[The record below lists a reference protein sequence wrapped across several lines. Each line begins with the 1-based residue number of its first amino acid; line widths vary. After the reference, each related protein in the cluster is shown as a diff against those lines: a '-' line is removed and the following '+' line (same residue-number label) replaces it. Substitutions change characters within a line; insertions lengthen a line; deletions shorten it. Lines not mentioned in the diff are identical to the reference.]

1 MGFWECCSAML
12 TAMAMW
18 MWLNRNASW
27 KDLLIPRLL
36 VRCLTQC
43 LVALRGTHEGEADE
57 VWASIGSNGDDGQ
70 GCDIGW
76 SEGVVDDVPRR
87 LPSISADAF
96 VAALRASVRGGAS
109 LVRAFE
115 ELRGAPFAV
124 PELTRFRIGMAV
136 RSRCRNRRHAER
148 CERLGAELHAVCA
161 LSLSLGC
168 ETSRCLD
175 AVAASLKRQRLMD
188 DLRSNAYTMPQA
200 TARLLMA
207 LPALTVALGEGMGA
221 HPVRFLL
228 GDGRGWACLG
238 FAGCC
243 YAIGLAWIRALLQR
257 EGG

>member
-1 MGFWECCSAML
+1 MMGAWECCSAML
-12 TAMAMW
+12 AAMAVW
-18 MWLNRNASW
+18 MWLNRNAFW
-27 KDLLIPRLL
+27 RDLPIARLL
-36 VRCLTQC
+36 VRCLVWCQ
-43 LVALRGTHEGEADE
+43 VALRGVHEGGVGA
-57 VWASIGSNGDDGQ
+57 
-70 GCDIGW
+70 GW
-76 SEGVVDDVPRR
+76 NEERVDDSTSR

-96 VAALRASVRGGAS
+96 VAALRASVRGGSS

-136 RSRCRNRRHAER
+136 RSRCRNRRHSER
-148 CERLGAELHAVCA
+148 RERLGAELHAVCA
-161 LSLSLGC
+161 LSLLLGC
-168 ETSRCLD
+168 ETSHCLD

-188 DLRSNAYTMPQA
+188 DLRSNAYAMPQA

-243 YAIGLAWIRALLQR
+243 YAVGLVWIRALLRR

>member
-1 MGFWECCSAML
+1 MEVWECCSAML
-12 TAMAMW
+12 TAMSMW

-27 KDLLIPRLL
+27 KNPPIPRLL
-36 VRCLTQC
+36 VRCLTWRQTM
-43 LVALRGTHEGEADE
+43 LRGEGTDGGRNEGGVRNDKR
-57 VWASIGSNGDDGQ
+57 VDDGV
-70 GCDIGW
+70 G
-76 SEGVVDDVPRR
+76 R
-87 LPSISADAF
+87 LPSISAETF

-109 LVRAFE
+109 LARAFE
-115 ELRGAPFAV
+115 ELHGAPFAV
-124 PELTRFRIGMAV
+124 HELTRFRIDMAV
-136 RSRCRNRRHAER
+136 RSRCRDRRHAER
-148 CERLGAELHAVCA
+148 RERLGAELHAVCT

-188 DLRSNAYTMPQA
+188 DLRSNAYAMPQA

-207 LPALTVALGEGMGA
+207 LPVLTVALGEGMGA

-243 YAIGLAWIRALLQR
+243 YVVGLVWIRALLRR

>member
-1 MGFWECCSAML
+1 MGA
-12 TAMAMW
+12 
-18 MWLNRNASW
+18 
-27 KDLLIPRLL
+27 
-36 VRCLTQC
+36 
-43 LVALRGTHEGEADE
+43 
-57 VWASIGSNGDDGQ
+57 
-70 GCDIGW
+70 GW
-76 SEGVVDDVPRR
+76 NEERVDDSTSR

-96 VAALRASVRGGAS
+96 VAALRASVRGGSS

-124 PELTRFRIGMAV
+124 PELTRFRIDMAV
-136 RSRCRNRRHAER
+136 RSRCRNRRHSER
-148 CERLGAELHAVCA
+148 RERLGAELHAVCA
-161 LSLSLGC
+161 LSLLLGC

-188 DLRSNAYTMPQA
+188 DLRSNAYAMPQA

-243 YAIGLAWIRALLQR
+243 YAVGLVWIRALLRR

>member
-1 MGFWECCSAML
+1 MMIWECCSAML
-12 TAMAMW
+12 TAMAVW

-27 KDLLIPRLL
+27 EDLPIPRLL
-36 VRCLTQC
+36 VRCLIWCQTALCGAHEDGAGIGCNEDGGRDCDVGQNKE
-43 LVALRGTHEGEADE
+43 LVD
-57 VWASIGSNGDDGQ
+57 GSP
-70 GCDIGW
+70 
-76 SEGVVDDVPRR
+76 SR
-87 LPSISADAF
+87 LPSIGADAF
-96 VAALRASVRGGAS
+96 VATLRASVRGGAS
-109 LVRAFE
+109 LVQAFE
-115 ELRGAPFAV
+115 ELHGAPFAV
-124 PELTRFRIGMAV
+124 PELTRFRIDMAV

-148 CERLGAELHAVCA
+148 RERLGAELHAVCM

-188 DLRSNAYTMPQA
+188 DLRSNAYAMPQA

-243 YAIGLAWIRALLQR
+243 YAVGLVWIRALLRQ